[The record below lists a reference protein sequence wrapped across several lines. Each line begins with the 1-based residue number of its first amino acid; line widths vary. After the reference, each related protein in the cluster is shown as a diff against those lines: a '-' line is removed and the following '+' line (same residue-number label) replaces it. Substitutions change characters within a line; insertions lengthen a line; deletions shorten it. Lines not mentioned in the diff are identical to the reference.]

1 MKTLILENGGIF
13 KMPTISVILHAEF
26 YKFWKVGRHHLI
38 IKYIS
43 NKQSHQMSYI
53 SILNSV
59 YSFVL
64 VIIFFKACLHFL
76 KDRIQ
81 NKRDMIT
88 CYLFRLKTK

>member
-59 YSFVL
+59 YSLVL
-64 VIIFFKACLHFL
+64 LLLFFFKLVYIFFFFFFL

-88 CYLFRLKTK
+88 C